1 MQKFS
6 LHYHS
11 FVLIIALYHS
21 VRKIILCW
29 LAAAVTEI
37 TTQQYYFQHFRNMLH
52 ECLVFLDFV
61 KAAFSCAQNHA
72 TTTIAILWSKSGH
85 QWPMQWYF
93 NFAVWIKPTFS
104 HYPLLLRPK
113 WLFNTKIK
121 IFLSQTD
128 TDTGMNVINPIQL
141 LSKRFL
147 HNYLR

>member
-52 ECLVFLDFV
+52 ECLVFL
-61 KAAFSCAQNHA
+61 
-72 TTTIAILWSKSGH
+72 ILLKLLFH
-85 QWPMQWYF
+85 VLKIMPL
-93 NFAVWIKPTFS
+93 P
-104 HYPLLLRPK
+104 PLLFCGQNQVTNDQCNDISIL
-113 WLFNTKIK
+113 LFES
-121 IFLSQTD
+121 SQHLA
-128 TDTGMNVINPIQL
+128 IIL
-141 LSKRFL
+141 
-147 HNYLR
+147 YY

>member
-52 ECLVFLDFV
+52 ERPCPSAFLDFL
-61 KAAFSCAQNHA
+61 KHAAFVFIVTGLCL
-72 TTTIAILWSKSGH
+72 TDGIA
-85 QWPMQWYF
+85 
-93 NFAVWIKPTFS
+93 V
-104 HYPLLLRPK
+104 
-113 WLFNTKIK
+113 
-121 IFLSQTD
+121 D
-128 TDTGMNVINPIQL
+128 
-141 LSKRFL
+141 
-147 HNYLR
+147 